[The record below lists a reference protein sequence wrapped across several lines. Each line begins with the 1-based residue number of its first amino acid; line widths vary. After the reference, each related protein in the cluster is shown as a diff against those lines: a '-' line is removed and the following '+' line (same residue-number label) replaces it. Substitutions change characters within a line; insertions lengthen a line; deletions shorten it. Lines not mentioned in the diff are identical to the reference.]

1 MCGFTSVY
9 STTYHVSGY
18 RVIPN
23 QFNKSLHMTPSEL
36 DQSWYVCST
45 CGFMKPDKIL
55 LSSVVWLPGYG
66 PLKMSLFSTL
76 ATTQILITSPF
87 VIVLYNELYH
97 IEA

>member
-1 MCGFTSVY
+1 MTLCKSNDNI
-9 STTYHVSGY
+9 

-36 DQSWYVCST
+36 DQSWYACST

-55 LSSVVWLPGYG
+55 LSGVVWLPGYG
-66 PLKMSLFSTL
+66 PLKMSLFFIFTTL

-87 VIVLYNELYH
+87 LIVLYNELYH